1 MIIRDR
7 QEIENHIKSRTS
19 SDCER
24 VINIDAQDFEAVLAC
39 EDIAA
44 IEVEAEDLANIVV
57 TILREMREI
66 GCSGTKHVVLTI
78 TCSRSYGLNM
88 MDMEKLSAVMRS
100 FEEGTELIWG
110 ISYDNTLPMS
120 KARVT
125 IIIGK

>member
-44 IEVEAEDLANIVV
+44 IEVEAEDFANIVV

-66 GCSGTKHVVLTI
+66 GCSGTKHVCNSAFG
-78 TCSRSYGLNM
+78 CSRAGWLVGDGSGSP
-88 MDMEKLSAVMRS
+88 DDR
-100 FEEGTELIWG
+100 
-110 ISYDNTLPMS
+110 
-120 KARVT
+120 
-125 IIIGK
+125 

>member
-44 IEVEAEDLANIVV
+44 IEVEAEDLANVAV
-57 TILREMREI
+57 TVLREMREI
-66 GCSGTKHVVLTI
+66 GCKGTTNVVLTI
-78 TCSRSYGLNM
+78 TCSRSYGLNV
-88 MDMEKLSAVMRS
+88 MDMEKISCVMRS

-110 ISYDNTLPMS
+110 ISYDNTMPMNKVRLS
-120 KARVT
+120 L
-125 IIIGK
+125 IIGK